1 MSFKPAFKSRLFR
14 YLELY
19 IMKQCPSC
27 NSSQI
32 SLIEIKSRVPAVS
45 DVPTL
50 LTSPATM
57 SALGVNLIRSTN
69 IPPVIGA
76 IAGIV
81 ISGVFMVL
89 MNDETNQPMY
99 YCHSCKNYFDANLRQ
114 SPQVYNGY

>member
-1 MSFKPAFKSRLFR
+1 
-14 YLELY
+14 
-19 IMKQCPSC
+19 MKQCPSC
-27 NSSQI
+27 NSSHI

-76 IAGIV
+76 IAGAV
-81 ISGVFMVL
+81 IGGVFMVL
-89 MNDETNQPMY
+89 AKDSGEINQPMY
-99 YCHSCKNYFDANLRQ
+99 YCQSCKNHFDVSTSSQ
-114 SPQVYNGY
+114 SL

>member
-1 MSFKPAFKSRLFR
+1 
-14 YLELY
+14 
-19 IMKQCPSC
+19 MKQCPSC

-45 DVPTL
+45 DVSTL
-50 LTSPATM
+50 LTSPTTM

-69 IPPVIGA
+69 LPPVIGA

-99 YCHSCKNYFDANLRQ
+99 YCHACKNHFNVNLRQ